1 MKHILAVLSRQ
12 STCPPMRDP
21 GDMCSII
28 YESLCTVLQTLYFL
42 YDPGAAPGGDPM
54 ELGLT
59 LIASV
64 TSTGDGDSFSIP

>member
-1 MKHILAVLSRQ
+1 MICVQSFMNLFVL
-12 STCPPMRDP
+12 
-21 GDMCSII
+21 
-28 YESLCTVLQTLYFL
+28 LLQTLYFL

>member
-1 MKHILAVLSRQ
+1 MNLFVL
-12 STCPPMRDP
+12 
-21 GDMCSII
+21 I
-28 YESLCTVLQTLYFL
+28 LQTLYFL